1 MLLQSKVPHWT
12 TTSKKVTKIWCSTT
26 ESTKHFQ
33 TSLII
38 LVMSML
44 MNWWQLLNLLHSQEK
59 VFLPPTNQ
67 QELSETDSKASELK
81 TLMRI
86 ELLIDHS
93 YSMLQKSKT
102 ISQELF
108 FMTRPLEIQMSQ
120 AKSSSNS
127 LPKRTSSQESRS
139 ILEWLPSKELM
150 MRLPLWVLT
159 VWTKELENT
168 MLWESDSQN
177 GELSSRSM
185 RRPDVHLNK
194 PLMRQ
199 PTLLLDTDPSANTL
213 DLSQSLSQKSS
224 PMEAI
229 ASKNVLKFLSE
240 STMLCNLPSSA
251 TISSKRDSSGSQT
264 WSPKELNAKMKHH
277 QKRLLS
283 IPLELY
289 LELSHHPSQESLSFP
304 EDNQKKLP
312 LKILMPLTN

>member
-1 MLLQSKVPHWT
+1 
-12 TTSKKVTKIWCSTT
+12 
-26 ESTKHFQ
+26 
-33 TSLII
+33 
-38 LVMSML
+38 ML

-67 QELSETDSKASELK
+67 QELSETDSKVSVLK
-81 TLMRI
+81 TLTRI
-86 ELLIDHS
+86 ELLIDLS
-93 YSMLQKSKT
+93 YSMLQKSIT

-120 AKSSSNS
+120 AKGLSSF
-127 LPKRTSSQESRS
+127 LLRRTSSQESRL
-139 ILEWLPSKELM
+139 ILEWPPSKELK
-150 MRLPLWVLT
+150 MRLPPWVLT

-185 RRPDVHLNK
+185 KRPDVHLNK
-194 PLMRQ
+194 LSLRQ
-199 PTLLLDTDPSANTL
+199 PTLLQDMDPSANTL

-240 STMLCNLPSSA
+240 STTLFNLPSSA

-264 WSPKELNAKMKHH
+264 WSPKEPNAKMKHH

-283 IPLELY
+283 IPLEPY
-289 LELSHHPSQESLSFP
+289 PELSLHPSQESLSFP